1 MYNLDSHQ
9 IMVYG
14 HYILSWFRFLRF
26 SIYDFR
32 YFISDDSNLLHYIF
46 HYAIQKPKIEHKKS
60 YMLTTYNIEYE
71 TTLSIQSHSFVTM
84 QFSDNSL

>member
-9 IMVYG
+9 VMVYG
-14 HYILSWFRFLRF
+14 HYILSWFGFLRS

-32 YFISDDSNLLHYIF
+32 NFISDDSNLLYYIF
-46 HYAIQKPKIEHKKS
+46 HYAIQKPKIDTKR
-60 YMLTTYNIEYE
+60 YIPTTYNTQYE
-71 TTLSIQSHSFVTM
+71 TTLSIQSLSFVTM